1 VTALRT
7 EFSFVLPRGY
17 VDQTGTLHR
26 RGSMRL
32 ATGMDEIAP
41 LRDPRVRQNHAY
53 LTVILL
59 SRVVTQLGTLPMIDT
74 GVIEDMFTSDIAF
87 LQELYRR
94 KNVAPEAD
102 LGEGHVLCP
111 ACGEQFL
118 PPPAEEEEPAGALL
132 ESRLGE

>member
-17 VDQTGTLHR
+17 VDRSGTLHR
-26 RGSMRL
+26 RGTMRL
-32 ATGMDEIAP
+32 ATAMDEIAP

-59 SRVVTQLGTLPMIDT
+59 SRVVTQLGTMPMVDT
-74 GVIEDMFTSDIAF
+74 SVIEEMFTSDIAF

-94 KNVAPEAD
+94 KNTPPEPQ
-102 LGEGHVLCP
+102 LGEGHVGCP
-111 ACGEQFL
+111 ACGEEFI
-118 PPPAEEEEPAGALL
+118 PPQPEPEDLGEPVLAG
-132 ESRLGE
+132 RLGE

>member
-1 VTALRT
+1 MTDLRT
-7 EFSFVLPRGY
+7 EFHFVLPRGY
-17 VDQTGTLHR
+17 VDHTGTLHR
-26 RGSMRL
+26 RGTMRL

-74 GVIEDMFTSDIAF
+74 GVIEEMFTSDIAF

-94 KNVAPEAD
+94 KNSPPDAEI
-102 LGEGHVLCP
+102 GEGNCLCP
-111 ACGEQFL
+111 ACGEQFPL
-118 PPPAEEEEPAGALL
+118 PVATEEPEGVLL
-132 ESRLGE
+132 GSGLGE

>member
-1 VTALRT
+1 MSDLRT
-7 EFSFVLPRGY
+7 EFHFVLPRGY
-17 VDQTGTLHR
+17 VDHTGTLHR
-26 RGSMRL
+26 RGTMRL

-74 GVIEDMFTSDIAF
+74 GVIEEMFTSDIAF

-94 KNVAPEAD
+94 KNSPPDAEI
-102 LGEGHVLCP
+102 GEGNCLCP
-111 ACGEQFL
+111 ACGEQFSL
-118 PPPAEEEEPAGALL
+118 PVAMEEPEGVLL
-132 ESRLGE
+132 GSGLGE

>member
-17 VDQTGTLHR
+17 VDRAGTLHR
-26 RGSMRL
+26 RGTMRL
-32 ATGMDEIAP
+32 ATAMDEIAP

-59 SRVVTQLGTLPMIDT
+59 SRVVTQLGTLPMVDT
-74 GVIEDMFTSDIAF
+74 GTIEEMFTSDIAF

-94 KNVAPEAD
+94 KNTPPEPH
-102 LGEGHVLCP
+102 LGEGHVACP
-111 ACGEQFL
+111 CCGEEFV
-118 PPPAEEEEPAGALL
+118 PPQPEP
-132 ESRLGE
+132 EDLGEPVLAGQLGE

>member
-1 VTALRT
+1 MSDLRT
-7 EFSFVLPRGY
+7 EFHFVLPRGY
-17 VDQTGTLHR
+17 IDHTGTLHR
-26 RGSMRL
+26 RGTMRL

-74 GVIEDMFTSDIAF
+74 GVIEEMFTSDIAF

-94 KNVAPEAD
+94 KNSPPEAE
-102 LGEGHVLCP
+102 LGEGNCLCP
-111 ACGEQFL
+111 ACGEQFPL
-118 PPPAEEEEPAGALL
+118 PARPEEPEGVLL
-132 ESRLGE
+132 GSGLGE